1 MKKVVVFMVSLLC
14 VTSAFA
20 GNGDEYLTLNGGFLF
35 NSTLNA
41 SLGYERELSY
51 TDALELFGEAG
62 NRWEK
67 DPVCGKVCRESFFK
81 NYCWDGGIAY
91 KKCLKRMKNSTF
103 RLRIGPQMGAVKG
116 QFFMAVECGFEYNV
130 VFPNRVQ
137 LSVTQKN
144 QIGFLH
150 GDSFRNGLLVGL
162 KFPF

>member
-1 MKKVVVFMVSLLC
+1 MKKFCVFIVSLLC
-14 VTSAFA
+14 VTSVFA
-20 GNGDEYLTLNGGFLF
+20 GDGDGYLTLNGGFLF

-41 SLGYERELSY
+41 SLGYERELNY
-51 TDALELFGEAG
+51 RDALEFYGEVG

-67 DPVCGKVCRESFFK
+67 DPVCGKVCRESFFN
-81 NYCWDGGIAY
+81 NYYWDGGIAY

-116 QFFMAVECGFEYNV
+116 LLFMAVECGFEYNV

-137 LSVTQKN
+137 LFVTQKN

-162 KFPF
+162 KIPF